1 MTEEEHETVSSCGL
15 GPKQFAGLEDLWD
28 ALEEYHKYHDGTV
41 TRGMDGSV
49 RGGGQSGIAYT
60 DEWQRIVRQNKAID
74 RAM

>member
-1 MTEEEHETVSSCGL
+1 MAEEEYETVSSCGP
-15 GPKQFAGLEDLWD
+15 GPKHFTDVEELWD

-41 TRGMDGSV
+41 MRGMDGSL